1 MKSVGSISILHIIFL
16 TMTFI
21 GIKNHVTIIPSLI
34 NGASRDAWFSVVFS
48 TLLIIPWLIIPFITV
63 KKLKGDSLHVYL
75 QKHYPKLGKVL
86 IYITSFY
93 LLLMAVMTMHET
105 LQWVSTTFLL
115 QTPPLLLFL
124 FFTFVCFLL
133 ATASILTITMV
144 NVVVLFGVVVLGFF
158 IAFVNIQVKDYA
170 LLQPFFEHGF
180 TPIFTSMV
188 YPASGFIELY
198 FLVFIQQ
205 HFKTKLKFWHLL
217 IMLFLLLGLTLGPLL
232 GAIAEFGPTEA
243 AKQRYPAFEEW
254 RIASIGSFINHI
266 DFFSIYQWL
275 TGTFVRVGFTL
286 FIIIELLG
294 FTGQKKRIW
303 KYIVPVFI
311 FCSIPLL
318 LLDDSVFSK
327 WKGQY
332 FLISTTV
339 FFLVLSIIFA
349 FLVNRKTKRKVE
361 SHAAD

>member
-1 MKSVGSISILHIIFL
+1 MKSVRSISLLHIIFL

-21 GIKNHVTIIPSLI
+21 GLKNHVTIIPSLL
-34 NGASRDAWFSVVFS
+34 NGAGRDAWFSVIFS
-48 TLLIIPWLIIPFITV
+48 IFLMIPWLVLPFITL
-63 KKLKGDSLHVYL
+63 KKLKGESLRMYL
-75 QKHYPKLGKVL
+75 LNNYPKLSKVL
-86 IYITSFY
+86 IFIIAFY
-93 LLLMAVMTMHET
+93 LLLMAVITMHET

-115 QTPPLLLFL
+115 QTPPLLLFF
-124 FFTFVCFLL
+124 FFTVVCFLL
-133 ATASILTITMV
+133 ATSSILTITMV
-144 NVVVLFGVVVLGFF
+144 NVVVLFGVVILGFF

-198 FLVFIQQ
+198 LLVFIQQ

-217 IMLFLLLGLTLGPLL
+217 IMLFILFGLTLGPLL

-254 RIASIGSFINHI
+254 RIATIGSFINHI

-275 TGTFVRVGFTL
+275 TGAFVRIGFIL
-286 FIIIELLG
+286 FIAVELLG
-294 FTGQKKRIW
+294 LTGQKKKVW
-303 KYIVPVFI
+303 EYIFPLFV
-311 FCSIPLL
+311 FCSLPLY
-318 LLDDSVFSK
+318 LLDDSIFSK

-332 FLISTTV
+332 FLISTTL
-339 FFLVLSIIFA
+339 FFFVLSINLFI
-349 FLVNRKTKRKVE
+349 LVNRKTKRKLE
-361 SHAAD
+361 YND